1 MAIVDADGLALLQ
14 IDTAQMLDDG
24 GGEMLAGLLAVI
36 DDRDAS
42 LPLIVHATTRDMLL
56 AGYRFLVRPVSE

>member
-24 GGEMLAGLLAVI
+24 GGEMLAGLLALT

-42 LPLIVHATTRDMLL
+42 LPLIVYATTRSMLL
-56 AGYRFLVRPVSE
+56 AGHRFLVRPVSE